1 VLSRSFAVITVL
13 TMVFDPRLFGLATRL
28 LIGRLHSCG
37 ELRTKLMRVALR
49 ANARKSIAAAATTNG
64 HCGGSGS
71 GIATAAAATTNGHRG
86 GSGSGIATGDGD
98 GDLGD
103 IDITD
108 TLSAAAAI
116 DAVIAELKNRGLL
129 NDDEYARW
137 HIDQRTGI
145 SPDSDGNALR
155 RPRSRAQLTGELL
168 AKRVSSDIAIKAI
181 GAHSD
186 YDAAIRAAQR
196 KPLLTDSELKKH
208 LRWKAFSW
216 ASIQAAISLRNQERA
231 FTAMADITTKK
242 PTNLT

>member
-1 VLSRSFAVITVL
+1 
-13 TMVFDPRLFGLATRL
+13 MVFDPRLFGLATRL

-49 ANARKSIAAAATTNG
+49 ANARKNAATTY
-64 HCGGSGS
+64 
-71 GIATAAAATTNGHRG
+71 GHRG
-86 GSGSGIATGDGD
+86 GSGSGITMGDGD
-98 GDLGD
+98 GDIGG
-103 IDITD
+103 IDIAD

-116 DAVIAELKNRGLL
+116 DTVIAELKNRGLL
-129 NDDEYARW
+129 NDNEYARW

-145 SPDSDGNALR
+145 SPDGNALR

-168 AKRVSSDIAIKAI
+168 AKRVSSDIAITAI

-186 YDAAIRAAQR
+186 YDAAIIAAQR

-231 FTAMADITTKK
+231 FTAIADTTTKK
-242 PTNLT
+242 PTNLV